1 MKSVVLALVSSMVFA
16 ALLAYSRRAE
26 ALPPQHWYKCRA
38 CLGDRCYRME
48 DGSIDCY
55 VDKNG
60 WCYQSSYRR
69 FHETWRSKTSGS
81 RFGSPGRVSL
91 RSFTAISI

>member
-48 DGSIDCY
+48 DGAIDCY

-60 WCYQSSYRR
+60 WCYEGGTCY
-69 FHETWRSKTSGS
+69 
-81 RFGSPGRVSL
+81 
-91 RSFTAISI
+91 SFPPD